1 MTGYVIIVALLAIV
15 VVIKE
20 FYSSETTK
28 RFIENEQKKTI
39 LEIQKIQESEV
50 RKVVTP
56 IQLQAYERLVLF
68 LERMTPNNLVLRCY
82 QPQMSTQLLK
92 DVMIRNIRDEF
103 EHNLSQQLYI
113 SQQAWAYIKNA
124 KEDMINTINSVQ
136 AKEGENMTPTAFA
149 GRLFE
154 LLAGRESRLNWHRI
168 FERRNTEEVSVIL
181 CNSAAMRH
189 RLRYKR
195 LAVWSIGEIG
205 NRKGDR
211 NMTLEERINADIKA
225 AMLAKDRKKLEAL
238 RAVKS
243 AILLLKTDGSGS
255 EISPEVEMACLQKL
269 VKQRKESA
277 ELYKQQNRLDLY
289 EEEAFQQSV
298 IEKYLPEQMSEEE
311 IESKLK
317 EIISQTGAC
326 SIKDMGKVMG
336 AAQKPLQEERTISLF
351 QA

>member
-68 LERMTPNNLVLRCY
+68 LERMTRNNLVLRCY

-136 AKEGENMTPTAFA
+136 TKEGENMTPTAFA

-154 LLAGRESRLNWHRI
+154 LLAGRESQI
-168 FERRNTEEVSVIL
+168 E
-181 CNSAAMRH
+181 
-189 RLRYKR
+189 
-195 LAVWSIGEIG
+195 LAQ
-205 NRKGDR
+205 DF
-211 NMTLEERINADIKA
+211 
-225 AMLAKDRKKLEAL
+225 
-238 RAVKS
+238 
-243 AILLLKTDGSGS
+243 LK
-255 EISPEVEMACLQKL
+255 
-269 VKQRKESA
+269 
-277 ELYKQQNRLDLY
+277 
-289 EEEAFQQSV
+289 
-298 IEKYLPEQMSEEE
+298 EE
-311 IESKLK
+311 I
-317 EIISQTGAC
+317 
-326 SIKDMGKVMG
+326 
-336 AAQKPLQEERTISLF
+336 QKRF
-351 QA
+351 Q